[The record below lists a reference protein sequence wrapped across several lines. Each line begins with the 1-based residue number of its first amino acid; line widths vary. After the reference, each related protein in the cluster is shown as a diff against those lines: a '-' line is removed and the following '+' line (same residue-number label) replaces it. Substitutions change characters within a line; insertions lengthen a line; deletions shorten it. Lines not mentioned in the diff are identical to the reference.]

1 LRFGKE
7 VLVARYSNNIIGKSN
22 LGGKILQGHA
32 SSWWRDI
39 CSVDKYFE
47 WGQI

>member
-7 VLVARYSNNIIGKSN
+7 VSVARYSNNIIGKN
-22 LGGKILQGHA
+22 ITRHA

-39 CSVDKYFE
+39 CSVDKYSE